1 MSDDQFM
8 GGEGNRDFLAFL
20 QGQSNSRK
28 QEEIVKQLK
37 AQGKSD
43 AETQKL
49 LKELLAQQEAA
60 QTKTVTC
67 PCCSHEWSTKFQY
80 LEESQTCKECALT
93 FQWSFE
99 YGRSDIAEAVVEKFL
114 EAYLAKVEAR
124 EEADQRKQDQR
135 RSRRARQEEE
145 TRTRNKEQQER
156 TKERAA
162 KLAAKRVETLK
173 TDPDYRGR
181 VNQLGNALLRY
192 EREQGSL
199 PYSLDALVP
208 NYIDDVQL
216 DPFTNEPFTIQDVI
230 DGFSH
235 YRDHPPERPTPKEM
249 DLAFERRRKA
259 KLASL
264 AANKSNEQDLAE
276 TNGQS
281 GCLLSPILG
290 VGTIVTAGHAV
301 PDLLSMPYV
310 AIWLTAPFV
319 WLIAVVAFQK
329 SAKAKFLRRM
339 LASLM
344 SVVDAV
350 LWRG

>member
-60 QTKTVTC
+60 LAQQEAAQTKTVTC

-80 LEESQTCKECALT
+80 LEESQTCKECELT

-99 YGRSDIAEAVVEKFL
+99 YGRTTKDITEEQHAA
-114 EAYLAKVEAR
+114 AKSVLQRKEQERKRKERERKR
-124 EEADQRKQDQR
+124 EEEKRKQERAHARASQAHRYKGASRKENRKR
-135 RSRRARQEEE
+135 REAGRAHMERRAAR
-145 TRTRNKEQQER
+145 
-156 TKERAA
+156 
-162 KLAAKRVETLK
+162 
-173 TDPDYRGR
+173 
-181 VNQLGNALLRY
+181 
-192 EREQGSL
+192 
-199 PYSLDALVP
+199 
-208 NYIDDVQL
+208 
-216 DPFTNEPFTIQDVI
+216 
-230 DGFSH
+230 
-235 YRDHPPERPTPKEM
+235 
-249 DLAFERRRKA
+249 
-259 KLASL
+259 L
-264 AANKSNEQDLAE
+264 AANKRNKL
-276 TNGQS
+276 G

-290 VGTIVTAGHAV
+290 VGTVVTAGHAV